1 MIFVNEKSPETGV
14 DKNIVKYIIRDSYVA
29 AVLLGIL
36 FYALREQLPE
46 RFAEGFFYGAT
57 CGVLN
62 LFFLGALIRSLL
74 GASGSNKF
82 LAAMSFVGI
91 NVIIYFYFYAFWK
104 LKYNQ
109 PALVAGFTIIFL
121 VMVVEAVYRK
131 AKKGSTG

>member
-1 MIFVNEKSPETGV
+1 MKLVSEKSPENGV
-14 DKNIVKYIIRDSYVA
+14 DKNFVKYIIRDSYVA
-29 AVLLGIL
+29 AALLGIL
-36 FYALREQLPE
+36 FYALRKQLPD

-62 LFFLGALIRSLL
+62 LYLLGALIRSAL
-74 GASGSNKF
+74 GIAGSSKF
-82 LAAMSFVGI
+82 FAALSFAGI

-109 PALVAGFTIIFL
+109 PALVAGFTVIFV
-121 VMVVEAVYRK
+121 VMVIEAVCRN